1 LVGFLDDD
9 GVLPRTWVGNALT
22 ISAGTGARIF
32 GGPYFPV
39 YTSQKPAWFKD
50 HYASGQYG
58 DRSGWLGE
66 RQYLFAANLV
76 IERALFLEL
85 GGFSTE
91 LGPGT
96 RFFYGEETDL
106 QHRAAQ
112 KGVRVWYDPGLSIQ
126 HHTSPA
132 KMSPGWF
139 LSNSWQKGLVKARIF
154 RGDFSSGKT
163 SKTRL
168 QASWLRRAIQ
178 DALQAVLLIL
188 LLPFRSR
195 ASYPFYENF
204 VIEAICPRISSL
216 AMLLSLVRDA

>member
-1 LVGFLDDD
+1 
-9 GVLPRTWVGNALT
+9 VGNALT
-22 ISAGTGARIF
+22 IPAETGARIF
-32 GGPYFPV
+32 GGPYFPI
-39 YTSQKPAWFKD
+39 YTSEKPAWFKD
-50 HYASGQYG
+50 QYASGQYG
-58 DRSGWLGE
+58 AEPGWLGE
-66 RQYLFAANLV
+66 RQYLFASNLV
-76 IERALFLEL
+76 IDRALFQEL

-106 QHRAAQ
+106 QHRAARN
-112 KGVRVWYDPGLSIQ
+112 GVRIWYDPGLSVQ

-132 KMSPGWF
+132 KMTPGWF
-139 LSNSWQKGLVKARIF
+139 ISSSWQKGVVKARIF
-154 RGDFSSGKT
+154 RGDFSSSRA

-168 QASWLRRAIQ
+168 QASWLRRALQ

-195 ASYPFYENF
+195 AKFPFYQNF
-204 VIEAICPRISSL
+204 VVEAICPRISSL